1 VEITVGRESVAADE
15 QADHEGEKQGAEE
28 KVFTLHEI

>member
-1 VEITVGRESVAADE
+1 VEITIGRESVAADE
-15 QADHEGEKQGAEE
+15 QADHEGEDEGADE